1 VTSRAGGPTTV
12 RDARTLA
19 RVSELEQMPRP
30 LVRFPAGG
38 DQTALSPDDRT
49 LLLGG
54 QDGSVRFLDLATGK
68 VRAASERHDGAVVSA
83 AISADGRTA
92 VTAGEDRQV
101 IVWNVQRAVARETL
115 AGHAGDVTGL
125 AISHDAETL
134 YTAAQDGTV
143 LIWDLAG
150 DRRLGRPFDVRP
162 PSDGDALNRPP
173 SYGPWNYDRA
183 YALRPDG
190 EVLAVGQRDGTV
202 SLIDAET
209 LEERSRFRAVPNA
222 PVGGMAYVPGGRSLV
237 VGGDRFLAIFD
248 PARGRLVTRLQ
259 GHSGHPLLTPTF
271 SADGRLMATAGAG
284 PSDAVLLW
292 TLRSGRPVGRPRRYS
307 PSLAAWDLSLSP
319 DGRTLAVAAVGVEI
333 VDVASLRRRAILPG
347 TETVRS
353 LAGFTPDGRFLVAGS
368 YKGWARLWSTDTW
381 RPATRKLAGH
391 TGEETWQSVSPNGRM
406 LATGSTDGT
415 TRLFDLATQRPVGAP
430 LPGPRDRQIAPVFT
444 PDGAYLFVITDA
456 RRGYRWDIRPSS
468 WARHACKIAS
478 RRLTRTEWNDVLPER
493 DYAPAC

>member
-1 VTSRAGGPTTV
+1 
-12 RDARTLA
+12 
-19 RVSELEQMPRP
+19 
-30 LVRFPAGG
+30 
-38 DQTALSPDDRT
+38 
-49 LLLGG
+49 
-54 QDGSVRFLDLATGK
+54 VRFLDLATGK
-68 VRAASERHDGAVVSA
+68 VRAASERHDGAVVRA
-83 AISADGRTA
+83 TISADGRTA

-101 IVWNVQRAVARETL
+101 IVWNVERAVARETL
-115 AGHAGDVTGL
+115 AGHAGEITGL

-134 YTAAQDGTV
+134 YSAAQDGTV
-143 LIWDLAG
+143 LISDLAG
-150 DRRLGRPFDVRP
+150 ERRLGRPFDVRP
-162 PSDGDALNRPP
+162 PSDGGALSRLPY
-173 SYGPWNYDRA
+173 YGPHHA

-209 LEERSRFRAVPNA
+209 LKERSRFRAVPNA
-222 PVGGMAYVPGGRSLV
+222 PVRGMAYVPGGRSLV
-237 VGGDRFLAIFD
+237 VGGDDGFLAIFD
-248 PARGRLVTRLQ
+248 PARGRLVTPLQ
-259 GHSGHPLLTPTF
+259 GHSGGPLLTPTF

-284 PSDAVLLW
+284 DAVLLW

-307 PSLAAWDLSLSP
+307 PTFGAWDLSLSP
-319 DGRTLAVAAVGVEI
+319 DGRTLAVAADVGIEI

-353 LAGFTPDGRFLVAGS
+353 LARFTPDGRFLVAGS
-368 YKGWARLWSTDTW
+368 YKGWARLWSTGTW

-391 TGEETWQSVSPNGRM
+391 TGEVAWESVSPDGRM

-430 LPGPRDRQIAPVFT
+430 LPGPPNRQIAPVFT
-444 PDGAYLFVITDA
+444 PDGAYLFAITDA
-456 RRGYRWDIRPSS
+456 GRAYRWDIRPSS

>member
-1 VTSRAGGPTTV
+1 
-12 RDARTLA
+12 
-19 RVSELEQMPRP
+19 MPRP
-30 LVRFPAGG
+30 LVQLPAGG

-54 QDGSVRFLDLATGK
+54 RDGSVRFLDLATGK
-68 VRAASERHDGAVVSA
+68 VRAASERHDGAVVRAS
-83 AISADGRTA
+83 ISADGRTA
-92 VTAGEDRQV
+92 VTAGEDRRV
-101 IVWNVQRAVARETL
+101 IVWNVERAVARETL
-115 AGHAGDVTGL
+115 AGHAGEITGL

-134 YTAAQDGTV
+134 YSAAQDGTV

-150 DRRLGRPFDVRP
+150 DRRLGRPFDARP
-162 PSDGDALNRPP
+162 PSDGDALSRLPY
-173 SYGPWNYDRA
+173 YGPWNNDLA

-209 LEERSRFRAVPNA
+209 LKERSRFRAVPNA
-222 PVGGMAYVPGGRSLV
+222 PVRGMAYVPGGRSLV
-237 VGGDRFLAIFD
+237 VGGDDGFLAIFD
-248 PARGRLVTRLQ
+248 PARGRLLTPLQ
-259 GHSGHPLLTPTF
+259 GHSGHSLLTPTF
-271 SADGRLMATAGAG
+271 SADGRLMATAGA
-284 PSDAVLLW
+284 SDAVLLW
-292 TLRSGRPVGRPRRYS
+292 RLRSERPVGRPRRYS
-307 PSLAAWDLSLSP
+307 PSLGAWDLSLSP
-319 DGRTLAVAAVGVEI
+319 DGRTLAVVAADVGIEI

-347 TETVRS
+347 TETVR
-353 LAGFTPDGRFLVAGS
+353 LARFTPDGRFLVAGS

-391 TGEETWQSVSPNGRM
+391 TGEQTWGSVSPDGRM

-468 WARHACKIAS
+468 WARHACKIAG